1 MLGDRRALSRLRRRL
16 KPAGVVHRLLL
27 GLTVCTFVGLGLSV
41 TGEAEAAVHRVGKG
55 ESLSR
60 ISRSNG
66 CTIAEIQSANDLGRK
81 TVIYPGQRLVIPACG
96 EGTAKEKK
104 KKKKTQR
111 FVHHRVSKGE
121 SLSRIA
127 KRYGGTPAEIRARN
141 GIRGNMIYPG
151 MDLVVPSAHG
161 ESLAVELK
169 KGQSVGKPHRG
180 SLHEGVQLP
189 FDRAYYRRRTARAY
203 GASHTVAYLR
213 QAIAS
218 VRSRYP
224 KAHRLAIG
232 DLSHSEGGALSGHR
246 SHQSGRDVDVGLY
259 YKNKRRPAGY
269 PKEFAPGTAKNLDL
283 AATWTLI
290 DALLA
295 TRKLAGGVEHIFLDY
310 TLQGLLYKYAK
321 KHGAKRKL
329 LSEVF
334 QYPHGR
340 GHRGTL
346 IQHVAAHDDH
356 LHIRYKCPKGDR
368 GCK

>member
-1 MLGDRRALSRLRRRL
+1 M
-16 KPAGVVHRLLL
+16 HRLLL
-27 GLTVCTFVGLGLSV
+27 GFAVYTFVGLGVGLSV
-41 TGEAEAAVHRVGKG
+41 PGEAAAAVHRVGKG

-60 ISRSNG
+60 ISRNNG
-66 CTIAEIQSANDLGRK
+66 CTIAQIQSANDLGRK
-81 TVIYPGQRLVIPACG
+81 TVIYPGQRLVIPACD
-96 EGTAKEKK
+96 EGTAKKKTKEKTKKKTKKTKEKK
-104 KKKKTQR
+104 KKVPR

-127 KRYGGTPAEIRARN
+127 KRYGCTPAEIRARN
-141 GIRGNMIYPG
+141 RIRGNMIYPG
-151 MDLVVPSAHG
+151 MDLVVPSARAKA
-161 ESLAVELK
+161 LAVELK

-224 KAHRLAIG
+224 KVHRLAIG
-232 DLSHSEGGALSGHR
+232 DLSHSEGGALPGHR

-259 YKNKRRPAGY
+259 YKTKRRPAGY
-269 PKEFAPGTAKNLDL
+269 PKEFAAGTAKNLDL

-340 GHRGTL
+340 GHGGTL